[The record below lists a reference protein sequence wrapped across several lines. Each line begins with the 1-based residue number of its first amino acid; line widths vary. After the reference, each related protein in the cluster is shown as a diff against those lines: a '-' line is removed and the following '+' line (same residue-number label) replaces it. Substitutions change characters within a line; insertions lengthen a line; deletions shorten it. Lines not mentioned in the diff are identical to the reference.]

1 MVTSHAL
8 DPRVTLSVLW
18 PDNLLVSTFYFFIIY
33 PFFYQMNLNTNPRKF
48 DSNSKRK
55 LDVGLRQCNCS
66 DGTYVFMVVSAA
78 IADQF
83 TVS

>member
-1 MVTSHAL
+1 
-8 DPRVTLSVLW
+8 
-18 PDNLLVSTFYFFIIY
+18 
-33 PFFYQMNLNTNPRKF
+33 MNLNTNPRKF